1 MLLYEPC
8 FYQSLIV
15 LSHLITFQNLGPGAW
30 SGMHDYPNSAKGKD
44 ICSIL
49 IQLVDWET
57 TLMTYFYVWYVICYM
72 TSDFFL
78 ASHVSTCRKWICTSR
93 YARLT
98 PQCVCEDIN
107 YTSSIYTY
115 VGFCG
120 TCPPPRLP

>member
-49 IQLVDWET
+49 IRQVDWET
-57 TLMTYFYVWYVICYM
+57 TL
-72 TSDFFL
+72 
-78 ASHVSTCRKWICTSR
+78 ICTYGMSFV
-93 YARLT
+93 T
-98 PQCVCEDIN
+98 
-107 YTSSIYTY
+107 
-115 VGFCG
+115 
-120 TCPPPRLP
+120 